1 MMPVIKC
8 LHHFIIISHFPTLP
22 FHQVIV
28 NDDDNVDVDDDDV
41 NDDDDD
47 DVDDDDDDGGGDL
60 SIKSLVNGSSR

>member
-28 NDDDNVDVDDDDV
+28 NDDDNVDVDDDDD
-41 NDDDDD
+41 N
-47 DVDDDDDDGGGDL
+47 VDDDDDDGGGDL

>member
-1 MMPVIKC
+1 MPVIKC

-28 NDDDNVDVDDDDV
+28 NDDDNVDVDDDDDHV
-41 NDDDDD
+41 
-47 DVDDDDDDGGGDL
+47 DDDDDGGGDL

>member
-1 MMPVIKC
+1 MMPFIKC

-28 NDDDNVDVDDDDV
+28 NDDDNVDVDDDDD
-41 NDDDDD
+41 N
-47 DVDDDDDDGGGDL
+47 VDDDDDDGGGDL

>member
-28 NDDDNVDVDDDDV
+28 NDDDNADVDDDDD
-41 NDDDDD
+41 N
-47 DVDDDDDDGGGDL
+47 VDDDDDDGGGDL